1 MENGKIVKLIAAI
14 LICEFVGLLGS
25 VFTISSITTWYAAL
39 HKPSFSPPNWLF
51 GPVWTLLYAL
61 MGISVYLIWEKGIKK
76 KGVKPALKIF
86 SLQLILNF
94 IWTILFFGLRSP
106 LLGLIA
112 IAVLWIAILATIL
125 KFAKLSKNAAIIM
138 VPYILW
144 VSFAAILNLAVWMLN
159 SII

>member
-1 MENGKIVKLIAAI
+1 MK
-14 LICEFVGLLGS
+14 
-25 VFTISSITTWYAAL
+25 
-39 HKPSFSPPNWLF
+39 
-51 GPVWTLLYAL
+51 
-61 MGISVYLIWEKGIKK
+61 
-76 KGVKPALKIF
+76 KIF
-86 SLQLILNF
+86 
-94 IWTILFFGLRSP
+94 
-106 LLGLIA
+106 LLGLMA